1 MRCPICEATNSSCC
15 DTVGFRTHNGHLCF
29 QWAGFD
35 CTTATSQY
43 GYHPASMAELIEN
56 CPFSCGTCRAGTDCT
71 DTAYFADPYGYRC
84 DGWKGYDCTQAV
96 EVFLYAQEVEDM
108 VLKHCPLSCGSC
120 TPLSSAV
127 TVTTSSS
134 STAATSTMTTSTASA
149 SSSSTATHTT
159 TTVTAAFTVTNTK
172 TMTVAETSS
181 TTTLSE
187 SAEELSSSIRSSGAA
202 SLTIALNRPLP
213 LRDALAGSRGFP
225 AISQLLA
232 IPRHELTGP
241 GMRFLVAWDG
251 SELGTLALRAT
262 IHVLSRPGDQ
272 LLVYHVRN
280 PGRYGALDEFEFDNL
295 QKRLS
300 EELEGARGLRILSQQ
315 KSGEMDEA
323 KPLSLL
329 AGSSPWGL
337 PLPCSVFQVP
347 RLVDAVF
354 DVCDLEGAGL
364 GLFGKEIEEE
374 LGRAEFHA
382 LVSELQE
389 SGCEVPGIVPF
400 GRRGMQ
406 LEQLRAIGEACGCG
420 HHDGWLAK
428 ECRKNS
434 TAGDEMKE
442 DLYALDRFFVRPV
455 TAGLNDESAW
465 PVLVIPLDVLTT
477 AVIPGRP
484 QESMSFSQ
492 LKNPI
497 GLHCDY
503 FVSHSWSHP
512 FAKTLVALD
521 SCAKCCQAEIQ
532 QVAFWICLF
541 ALNQH
546 DLAGELSGCELERT
560 PFAYGLSKAE
570 KGAVMVLDE
579 GVEPFRRIWCLY
591 EVQRAW
597 ELGKNLQLITDRPEG
612 SAEELEV
619 SGQFAL
625 TVAEELQSL
634 SAFDARSSDLSD
646 KISIWHKIM
655 NSSVKAAFPVDIFR
669 THFATGACSIR
680 GFGKAWFTEFD
691 AGVCRLLATP
701 VFNFSMSQAD
711 HEIALRYLGLGAQ
724 CSLDD
729 LERLS
734 KGIAWIT
741 NPSCGL
747 LTHVY
752 AHFGICDLLEYLF
765 KRHAEPRIKR
775 PRLEMTAKGRHL
787 AVAEELLESKALA
800 NSSDGDG
807 WTPLICAA
815 RAGHDELV
823 ELLITHRANLR
834 AVDGAGRSALKHAQL
849 AQHAQVR
856 AKLTEAMRAKAGQD
870 QLKEG
875 QGGEEDE
882 DEEELPEADLSI
894 QSLCLQRP

>member
-1 MRCPICEATNSSCC
+1 MGSA
-15 DTVGFRTHNGHLCF
+15 
-29 QWAGFD
+29 
-35 CTTATSQY
+35 
-43 GYHPASMAELIEN
+43 AS
-56 CPFSCGTCRAGTDCT
+56 
-71 DTAYFADPYGYRC
+71 
-84 DGWKGYDCTQAV
+84 V
-96 EVFLYAQEVEDM
+96 
-108 VLKHCPLSCGSC
+108 
-120 TPLSSAV
+120 
-127 TVTTSSS
+127 
-134 STAATSTMTTSTASA
+134 
-149 SSSSTATHTT
+149 
-159 TTVTAAFTVTNTK
+159 
-172 TMTVAETSS
+172 
-181 TTTLSE
+181 
-187 SAEELSSSIRSSGAA
+187 SGAA
-202 SLTIALNRPLP
+202 K
-213 LRDALAGSRGFP
+213 
-225 AISQLLA
+225 
-232 IPRHELTGP
+232 
-241 GMRFLVAWDG
+241 
-251 SELGTLALRAT
+251 
-262 IHVLSRPGDQ
+262 LSAQP
-272 LLVYHVRN
+272 
-280 PGRYGALDEFEFDNL
+280 E
-295 QKRLS
+295 
-300 EELEGARGLRILSQQ
+300 
-315 KSGEMDEA
+315 
-323 KPLSLL
+323 
-329 AGSSPWGL
+329 
-337 PLPCSVFQVP
+337 
-347 RLVDAVF
+347 LVDAVF
-354 DVCDLEGAGL
+354 DVCDLEGAGRLCKQEIRMALSGL

-734 KGIAWIT
+734 KGIVASDLPPLYQAWIT

-747 LTHVY
+747 CQLTHVY

-765 KRHAEPRIKR
+765 KRHADPTQETKDVKYRQPLHFAAKAGHLDCT
-775 PRLEMTAKGRHL
+775 RLLLQFRAEAHCCDKKGETPLQIAAYGGHL

>member
-1 MRCPICEATNSSCC
+1 MGSA
-15 DTVGFRTHNGHLCF
+15 
-29 QWAGFD
+29 
-35 CTTATSQY
+35 
-43 GYHPASMAELIEN
+43 AS
-56 CPFSCGTCRAGTDCT
+56 
-71 DTAYFADPYGYRC
+71 
-84 DGWKGYDCTQAV
+84 V
-96 EVFLYAQEVEDM
+96 
-108 VLKHCPLSCGSC
+108 
-120 TPLSSAV
+120 
-127 TVTTSSS
+127 
-134 STAATSTMTTSTASA
+134 
-149 SSSSTATHTT
+149 
-159 TTVTAAFTVTNTK
+159 
-172 TMTVAETSS
+172 
-181 TTTLSE
+181 
-187 SAEELSSSIRSSGAA
+187 SGAA
-202 SLTIALNRPLP
+202 K
-213 LRDALAGSRGFP
+213 
-225 AISQLLA
+225 
-232 IPRHELTGP
+232 
-241 GMRFLVAWDG
+241 
-251 SELGTLALRAT
+251 
-262 IHVLSRPGDQ
+262 LSAQP
-272 LLVYHVRN
+272 
-280 PGRYGALDEFEFDNL
+280 E
-295 QKRLS
+295 
-300 EELEGARGLRILSQQ
+300 
-315 KSGEMDEA
+315 
-323 KPLSLL
+323 
-329 AGSSPWGL
+329 
-337 PLPCSVFQVP
+337 
-347 RLVDAVF
+347 LVDAVF
-354 DVCDLEGAGL
+354 DVCDLEGAGRLCKQEIRMALSGL

-634 SAFDARSSDLSD
+634 SAFDARSSIVASDL
-646 KISIWHKIM
+646 
-655 NSSVKAAFPVDIFR
+655 PP
-669 THFATGACSIR
+669 
-680 GFGKAWFTEFD
+680 
-691 AGVCRLLATP
+691 LY
-701 VFNFSMSQAD
+701 Q
-711 HEIALRYLGLGAQ
+711 
-724 CSLDD
+724 
-729 LERLS
+729 
-734 KGIAWIT
+734 AWIT

-747 LTHVY
+747 CQLTHVY

-765 KRHAEPRIKR
+765 KRHADPTQETKDVKYRQPLHFAAKAGHLDCT
-775 PRLEMTAKGRHL
+775 RLLLQFRAEAHCCDKKGETPLQIAAYGGHL